1 MAIFKKKKQTDQT
14 AKPQSYTEWEKDF
27 GFLNLVLTR
36 KKNIT
41 KQFLISVF
49 NNQKADKDYLSD
61 EELDPII
68 TNTVTEVNSQIGS
81 EYKDFLI
88 TKYFGTEKNFLI
100 FVTEDVYVDLI
111 SDAINRNVKK
121 INNTLKRRVV
131 DNVLKSSKTI

>member
-81 EYKDFLI
+81 EYKEFLI

>member
-1 MAIFKKKKQTDQT
+1 MAIFKKKKQTDQP

-68 TNTVTEVNSQIGS
+68 TNIVNEVNSQIGS

-111 SDAINRNVKK
+111 SDAINRNIKK

>member
-68 TNTVTEVNSQIGS
+68 TNIVNEVNSQIGS

-111 SDAINRNVKK
+111 SDAINRNIKK

>member
-68 TNTVTEVNSQIGS
+68 TNTVNEVNSQIGS

-111 SDAINRNVKK
+111 SDAINRNIKK

>member
-1 MAIFKKKKQTDQT
+1 MAIFKKKKQTDQP
-14 AKPQSYTEWEKDF
+14 AKPQNYTDWEKDF

-68 TNTVTEVNSQIGS
+68 TNIVNEVNSQIGS

-111 SDAINRNVKK
+111 SDAINRNIKK

>member
-1 MAIFKKKKQTDQT
+1 MAIFKKKKQTDQP

-68 TNTVTEVNSQIGS
+68 TNTVNEVNSQIGS

-131 DNVLKSSKTI
+131 YNVLKSSKTI

>member
-1 MAIFKKKKQTDQT
+1 MAIFKKKKQIDQT
-14 AKPQSYTEWEKDF
+14 AKSQSYTEWEKDF

-111 SDAINRNVKK
+111 SDAINRNIKK

>member
-1 MAIFKKKKQTDQT
+1 MAVFKKKKQTDQP

-131 DNVLKSSKTI
+131 DNVLKSSKTL

>member
-1 MAIFKKKKQTDQT
+1 MAIFKKKKQTDQP

-68 TNTVTEVNSQIGS
+68 TNIVNEVNSQIGS

>member
-14 AKPQSYTEWEKDF
+14 AKPQNYTEWEKDF

-68 TNTVTEVNSQIGS
+68 TNIVNEVNSQIGS

-111 SDAINRNVKK
+111 SDAINRNIKK

>member
-1 MAIFKKKKQTDQT
+1 M
-14 AKPQSYTEWEKDF
+14 
-27 GFLNLVLTR
+27 
-36 KKNIT
+36 
-41 KQFLISVF
+41 
-49 NNQKADKDYLSD
+49 
-61 EELDPII
+61 
-68 TNTVTEVNSQIGS
+68 NSQIGS

-111 SDAINRNVKK
+111 SDAINRNIKK

>member
-1 MAIFKKKKQTDQT
+1 MAIFKKKKQTDQP

-111 SDAINRNVKK
+111 SDAINRNIKK

>member
-111 SDAINRNVKK
+111 SDAINRNIKK

>member
-1 MAIFKKKKQTDQT
+1 MAIFKKKKQTDQP

-68 TNTVTEVNSQIGS
+68 TNTVNEVNSQIGS
-81 EYKDFLI
+81 EYKEFLI
-88 TKYFGTEKNFLI
+88 TKYFGTEKNLLI
-100 FVTEDVYVDLI
+100 FITEDVYVDLI

>member
-1 MAIFKKKKQTDQT
+1 MAIFKKKKQTDQP

-68 TNTVTEVNSQIGS
+68 TNTVNEVNSQIGS
-81 EYKDFLI
+81 EYKEFLI

-111 SDAINRNVKK
+111 SDAINRNIKK